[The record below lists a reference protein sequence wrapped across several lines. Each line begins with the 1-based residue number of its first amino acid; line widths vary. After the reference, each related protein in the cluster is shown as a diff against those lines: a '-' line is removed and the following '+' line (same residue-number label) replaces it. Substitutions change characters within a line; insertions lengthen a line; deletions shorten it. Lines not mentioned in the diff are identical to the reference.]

1 MSDSTCEQVF
11 ISYAHADV
19 QWRDEFERMLAP
31 ARARGLIDV
40 WSDEAI
46 VAGENWFQNIQ
57 RALTRARVGLLL
69 VSDHFLQSEF
79 VKREEFA
86 QLIEA
91 AKAGRVS
98 VRWVPVSA
106 CLYECTELKDIQA
119 CCDPKRPLDK
129 LPEADRK
136 AAIQKICLEIIQD
149 FGVKQPTV
157 SPSRR
162 ETLFTQVQECLRG
175 KYILKEEIAAGK
187 FSVIYR
193 AEREHPRRVVA
204 VKTIVASEL
213 DDCTRRAFIESVE
226 RAFELTSSAFIKILD
241 HFLDGSPEVLVSE
254 FVSGEQ
260 LTRLL
265 QRHPE
270 GLPLPAVKSILLDLA
285 KGIEEAHVRG
295 WRRGEMCPS
304 DILVEQSGLARISP
318 TDFGNLLREE
328 ALLHGNYVLDV
339 ESLAYMTPER
349 YFGREPSLLTD
360 QYSLGLIAV
369 ELLGGRCMPK
379 VVRPCDLEGKRELF
393 IELQEGRGKWAKRSR
408 DFAGVVCR
416 MLRIDPQQRWASMAV
431 VRELLHEIEVSES
444 PEERARKIA
453 ISSYVRVQARG
464 VAGERELYSR
474 FYHNLFA
481 AAPQFQRYFKAIDME
496 RQYSMLNR
504 AIHALLEFDPQSAAS
519 QEKMREI
526 AVRHAQFNLKRQH
539 YETFLQALV
548 DTVKQCGERRRD
560 CLDAW
565 HTTLA
570 HYVDFI
576 FPVEKKLP
584 PLGLTSRLGTAP
596 GAVLSEDKLW
606 AHRPPETSAPGG
618 GGVRQFQPQRE

>member
-1 MSDSTCEQVF
+1 MSESTCEQVF

-46 VAGENWFQNIQ
+46 VAGEKWFQNIQ
-57 RALTRARVGLLL
+57 QALTRARVGLLL

-98 VRWVPVSA
+98 IRWVPVSA
-106 CLYECTELKDIQA
+106 CLYECTELNDIQA
-119 CCDPKRPLDK
+119 CCDPKQPLDK

-149 FGVKQPTV
+149 FGVKQAKG

-162 ETLFTQVQECLRG
+162 ETLFNQVQECLRG
-175 KYILKEEIAAGK
+175 KYTLRDEIAAGK
-187 FSVIYR
+187 FSVVYR
-193 AEREHPRRVVA
+193 AEREHPKRVVA
-204 VKTIVASEL
+204 VKTLVASEL
-213 DDCTRRAFIESVE
+213 DDCTRRAFVESVE
-226 RAFELTSSAFIKILD
+226 RAFELTSPAFIKILD
-241 HFLDGSPEVLVSE
+241 HSLDASPEVLVSE
-254 FVSGEQ
+254 FVSGEP

-270 GLPLPAVKSILLDLA
+270 GLPLPAVKSILLDLSKA
-285 KGIEEAHVRG
+285 IEEAHAHG

-328 ALLHGNYVLDV
+328 AVLDGHYVVDV

-349 YFGREPSLLTD
+349 YLGRESSPLTY
-360 QYSLGLIAV
+360 QYSLGLVAV
-369 ELLGGRCMPK
+369 ELVGGPCMPK
-379 VVRPCDLEGKRELF
+379 VVRPCDLEGKRGLF
-393 IELQEGRGKWAKRSR
+393 TELQEGRGKWAARSR
-408 DFAGVVCR
+408 DLAGVVCR
-416 MLRIDPQQRWASMAV
+416 MLRIDPQERWASMSL
-431 VRELLHEIEVSES
+431 VRELVSQIEVSES
-444 PEERARKIA
+444 PEEQARKIA
-453 ISSYVRVQARG
+453 ISSYVRLQARG
-464 VAGERELYSR
+464 VAGERELYGR
-474 FYHNLFA
+474 FYQNLFV
-481 AAPQFQRYFKAIDME
+481 AAPQVQRHFKAIDME

-504 AIHALLEFDPQSAAS
+504 AIHALLEFDPQSATS

-526 AVRHAQFNLKRQH
+526 TARHAGLNLKRQH

-548 DTVKQCGERRRD
+548 DTLKQCGERRRD

-565 HTTLA
+565 RTTLA
-570 HYVDFI
+570 RYVDFT

-584 PLGLTSRLGTAP
+584 LQGLPSKLGIAP
-596 GAVLSEDKLW
+596 AAAVSEDKLW
-606 AHRPPETSAPGG
+606 AHKPPEAPAPAPPG
-618 GGVRQFQPQRE
+618 

>member
-162 ETLFTQVQECLRG
+162 ETLFNQVQECLRG

-265 QRHPE
+265 QHHPE

-328 ALLHGNYVLDV
+328 ALLHGNYVVDH

-369 ELLGGRCMPK
+369 ELLGGPCMPK

-416 MLRIDPQQRWASMAV
+416 MLRIDPQERWASMAV
-431 VRELLHEIEVSES
+431 ARELLHEIEVSES

-464 VAGERELYSR
+464 VAGEREALQPLLPQPVCSR
-474 FYHNLFA
+474 AAVPALLQGDRHGASILDAQPCDPRAARVRPAVRCVSGEDEGDRRASRTLQPQAPTLRNVLAGASGYREA
-481 AAPQFQRYFKAIDME
+481 VRRAAPGLPGRVAHDACTLRGLHLSGREKIASAGPDLEAGHCTRSSSIG
-496 RQYSMLNR
+496 RQ
-504 AIHALLEFDPQSAAS
+504 
-519 QEKMREI
+519 
-526 AVRHAQFNLKRQH
+526 AVGAQA
-539 YETFLQALV
+539 T
-548 DTVKQCGERRRD
+548 
-560 CLDAW
+560 
-565 HTTLA
+565 
-570 HYVDFI
+570 
-576 FPVEKKLP
+576 
-584 PLGLTSRLGTAP
+584 
-596 GAVLSEDKLW
+596 
-606 AHRPPETSAPGG
+606 
-618 GGVRQFQPQRE
+618 